1 MKKILTICLLLAFSY
16 SVNAQKVNP
25 EIKEGTSLIASAFVQ
40 GQEVPLVLSIKKV
53 GKPFSLAWSV
63 EGYGDGVFEMT
74 ENAVANGTKMAMPTQ
89 PASGVTKLDDTET
102 FGLISKAS
110 FKSLVDNKEF
120 ALNGVKFKV
129 KATTTA
135 FKIGG
140 KEVDVFNVA
149 SAEGKSEMWI
159 LNNAN
164 FPMVLQ
170 TAQMPIDITVHEI
183 K

>member
-1 MKKILTICLLLAFSY
+1 MLTLSY
-16 SVNAQKVNP
+16 TVNAQKINH
-25 EIKEGTSLIASAFVQ
+25 EIKEGTSLMASAFVQ
-40 GQEVPLVLSIKKV
+40 GQEVPLLLTVKKV

-74 ENAVANGTKMAMPTQ
+74 ENAIAKGTQMAMPTQ

-102 FGLISKAS
+102 FGLLSKAS
-110 FKSLVDNKEF
+110 FKSLVDSKEF
-120 ALNGVKFKV
+120 TLNGIKFKV
-129 KATTTA
+129 KATATA
-135 FKIGG
+135 FKLGD
-140 KEVDVFNVA
+140 KEVDVFNVI
-149 SAEGKSEMWI
+149 SAEGKAEMWI